1 LDGLILQG
9 GAFGEDSS
17 SDDDLLM
24 LSRKI
29 VKVKDD
35 SVACESEELD
45 DVLSVQKRTER
56 SVEGGL
62 NSG

>member
-1 LDGLILQG
+1 
-9 GAFGEDSS
+9 
-17 SDDDLLM
+17 M
-24 LSRKI
+24 LSREVVKI
-29 VKVKDD
+29 EDD

-56 SVEGGL
+56 SVWSDL